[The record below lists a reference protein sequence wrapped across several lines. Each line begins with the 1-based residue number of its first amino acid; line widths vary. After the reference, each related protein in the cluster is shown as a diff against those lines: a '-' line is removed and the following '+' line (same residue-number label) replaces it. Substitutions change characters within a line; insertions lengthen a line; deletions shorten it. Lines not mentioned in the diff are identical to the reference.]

1 MPNGVKLFLSAVLV
15 SCMCA
20 PSSARVYRWVD
31 ENGVTVYS
39 QTPPPAGD
47 WDRLKTRPGP
57 PATDQEAARERL
69 KTRIEESLDAEQ
81 ERQRAAEEQAK
92 KAEKEAKREQSC
104 NAARQ
109 NLETLQNLGTR
120 MVRTP
125 DGRHLRLSEEEV
137 AAKIDE
143 AQRQIKEYCTE

>member
-1 MPNGVKLFLSAVLV
+1 MTAVLV
-15 SCMCA
+15 GCLCA

-39 QTPPPAGD
+39 QTPPPSGD
-47 WDRLKTRPGP
+47 WDGVKTQ
-57 PATDQEAARERL
+57 PAPTAADHEAARERL
-69 KTRIEESLDAEQ
+69 KTQIEESFDTEQ
-81 ERQRAAEEQAK
+81 DKKQAAEEQAK
-92 KAEKEAKREQSC
+92 KAEKEAKRAESC
-104 NAARQ
+104 KAARQ

-125 DGRHLRLSEEEV
+125 DGRYLRLSEEEV

-143 AQRQIKEYCTE
+143 AQRQIEEYCAE